1 MTFRLQR
8 HIEGKSS
15 SFLDF
20 TLNQNDLLP
29 SFLIFNLLNRHFPK
43 PSTILFMN
51 KFILPLLLLSGVAM
65 GQTTLRPKIDSK
77 ASSLEAK
84 VVEWR
89 RDIHQNPELGNAETR
104 TAKKIADHLRALGIE
119 VQEGVAVTGVIG
131 ILKGGKPGP
140 TVALRADMDALP
152 VTERVELPF
161 KSTVTSTYNGQ
172 ETGVMH
178 ACGHDTHVA
187 ILMGVAEILSEMK
200 KDLKGTVKFV
210 FQPAEEG
217 IYQEGV
223 TTWGAK
229 QMVEEGV
236 MKDVDAIFGLHIA
249 SQMEVGKIGYRMGPA
264 MAAVDNLDITILGTQ
279 AHGASPWS
287 GVDPIVASSQIITG
301 LQTVLSRN
309 VNITENPAVVTVGAI
324 HGGIRH
330 NIIPEKVEMIGTI
343 RTFGEAQQGLVHR
356 RVTEIV
362 THIAESAGAKAEV
375 TITKLYPATVNEP
388 ALTAQMAS
396 TILAAAGE
404 GNVITNPPITGAED
418 FSFFQREKPGLF
430 ISLGG
435 MKKGGDPTKTPSHH
449 TPDFYIDEGGFVL
462 GMRVMSY
469 FVVDYM
475 DAKK

>member
-1 MTFRLQR
+1 MKKL
-8 HIEGKSS
+8 
-15 SFLDF
+15 
-20 TLNQNDLLP
+20 TLA
-29 SFLIFNLLNRHFPK
+29 LIL
-43 PSTILFMN
+43 I
-51 KFILPLLLLSGVAM
+51 SGTAF
-65 GQTTLRPKIDSK
+65 GQTKLRPEIDKK
-77 ASSLEAK
+77 AASIEAK
-84 VVEWR
+84 VIEWR
-89 RDIHQNPELGNAETR
+89 RDIHQNPELGNSEFR
-104 TAKKIADHLRALGIE
+104 TAKKVADHLRALGIE
-119 VQEGVAVTGVIG
+119 VQEGVAVTGVVG

-152 VTERVELPF
+152 VTERADLPF
-161 KSTVTSTYNGQ
+161 KSTVTTIYNGQ

-187 ILMGVAEILSEMK
+187 ILMGVAEVLAEMK
-200 KDLKGTVKFV
+200 NELQGTVKFL

-223 TTWGAK
+223 TSGGAK
-229 QMVEEGV
+229 QRVEEGV
-236 MKDVDAIFGLHIA
+236 MKDVDAVFGLHIG
-249 SQMEVGKIGYRMGPA
+249 SQMEVGKIGYRSGPA
-264 MAAVDNLDITILGTQ
+264 LAGVDNLEITVHGTQ

-287 GVDPIVASSQIITG
+287 GVDPIVTSAQIING
-301 LQTVLSRN
+301 LQTIISRN
-309 VNITENPAVVTVGAI
+309 VNITAAPAIVTVGAI

-343 RTFGEAQQGLVHR
+343 RTFGDEQQNLVHKR
-356 RVTEIV
+356 ITEIA
-362 THIAESAGAKAEV
+362 TNIALSAGGKADV
-375 TITKLYPATVNEP
+375 NITKLYPATVNDP
-388 ALTAQMAS
+388 VLTKQMES
-396 TILAAAGE
+396 TILAAAGA
-404 GNVITNPPITGAED
+404 GNVIINPLITGAED

-475 DAKK
+475 GMKK

>member
-1 MTFRLQR
+1 MKKL
-8 HIEGKSS
+8 
-15 SFLDF
+15 
-20 TLNQNDLLP
+20 
-29 SFLIFNLLNRHFPK
+29 
-43 PSTILFMN
+43 
-51 KFILPLLLLSGVAM
+51 ILPLVLLSGVAV
-65 GQTTLRPKIDSK
+65 GQTKLRPEIDQK
-77 ASSLEAK
+77 AAALEAK
-84 VVEWR
+84 VIEWR

-104 TAKKIADHLRALGIE
+104 TAKKVADHLRYLGIE
-119 VQEGVAVTGVIG
+119 VQENVAVTGVVG
-131 ILKGGKPGP
+131 ILRGGKPGP

-152 VTERVELPF
+152 VTERVDLPF
-161 KSTVTSTYNGQ
+161 KSTVTTTYNGQ

-187 ILMGVAEILSEMK
+187 ILMGVAEVLASMK
-200 KDLKGTVKFV
+200 DDLQGTVKFL

-223 TTWGAK
+223 TSWGAK

-236 MKDVDAIFGLHIA
+236 MKDVDAVFGLHIG
-249 SQMEVGKIGYRMGPA
+249 SQMEVGKIGYRSGPA
-264 MAAVDNLDITILGTQ
+264 LAGVDNLEITVHGTQ

-287 GVDPIVASSQIITG
+287 GVDPIVTSAQIVNG
-301 LQTVLSRN
+301 LQTIISRN
-309 VNITENPAVVTVGAI
+309 VNITAAPAIVTVGAI

-343 RTFGEAQQGLVHR
+343 RTFGDEQQALVHKR
-356 RVTEIV
+356 ITEIA
-362 THIAESAGAKAEV
+362 TNIAESAGAKADVNIE
-375 TITKLYPATVNEP
+375 KLYPATVNDP
-388 ALTAQMAS
+388 TLTELMGP
-396 TILAAAGE
+396 TILAAAGD
-404 GNVITNPPITGAED
+404 GNVITNPLITGAED

-475 DAKK
+475 GMKK